1 MQCETAAAGQDA
13 FLAERSRSI
22 SLYVWRR
29 RPFPGTRLDV
39 SSGFEVKPRK
49 KK

>member
-1 MQCETAAAGQDA
+1 MQDIRHWQDA
-13 FLAERSRSI
+13 LLAERSRSTI
-22 SLYVWRR
+22 SPYVWRR

-39 SSGFEVKPRK
+39 SSGFKVKPRK